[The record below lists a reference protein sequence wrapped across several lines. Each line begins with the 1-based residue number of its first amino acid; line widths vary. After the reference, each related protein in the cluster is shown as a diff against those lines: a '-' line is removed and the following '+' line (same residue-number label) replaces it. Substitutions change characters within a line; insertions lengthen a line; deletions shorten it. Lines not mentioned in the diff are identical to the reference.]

1 VPTFKKYFYQCIR
14 NRGEDSF
21 PSKPQKAEVIQ
32 LIQKHRHAA
41 VFFLLTAGKD

>member
-1 VPTFKKYFYQCIR
+1 VPTFKRYFYQCIR
-14 NRGEDSF
+14 NGGEGNF

-41 VFFLLTAGKD
+41 VFFYYEGGKD